1 MTSIPTI
8 GIFRPSEYL
17 EETMTTDHD
26 ELLPLSPLSMAV
38 LLALA
43 EGNRHGYAL
52 MQDIEAQT
60 DGALKPGTGSL
71 YAGLQRLMADGLI
84 REAEGEPGADR
95 RRRYY
100 AITDEGREAARA
112 EARRLLRVLNVAAS
126 RELAP
131 GLRPAES
138 K

>member
-1 MTSIPTI
+1 
-8 GIFRPSEYL
+8 
-17 EETMTTDHD
+17 MTTDHD